1 MHRPRPMTAP
11 SGTIRTGPGLFVA
24 GTGAGCGKTAVAAG
38 IIHRLQSRGVVAAG
52 MKTVPTRGDAA
63 DRASVPVSIEALR
76 DAFHDLRR
84 RADCVV
90 AEGVGEWT
98 MPLGPDLAFPDLAR
112 ALALPVVLV
121 VDLHPD
127 SAGRARAAASA
138 IRADGLKLSGW
149 IANTPDRALHRTG
162 ARLASLKEIL
172 DPVPCLGVVDHH
184 DPASPEAVAR
194 HLRFDRLM
202 AAMDADETLDQN
214 PSR

>member
-1 MHRPRPMTAP
+1 MHRPRFMTAP
-11 SGTIRTGPGLFVA
+11 SHTIRPGEGLFVA
-24 GTGAGCGKTAVAAG
+24 GTGTGCGKTAVAAG

-52 MKTVPTRGDAA
+52 LKPVPPGGEGA
-63 DRASVPVSIEALR
+63 DRAAVSIEAVR
-76 DAFHDLRR
+76 DAFGDLRR

-112 ALALPVVLV
+112 ALGLPVVLV

-127 SAGRARAAASA
+127 SVDRAGAAARA
-138 IRADGLKLSGW
+138 IRADGLTLAGW
-149 IANTPDRALHRTG
+149 IANTPDPALHRAG
-162 ARLASLKEIL
+162 ARLASLKGLL

-184 DPASPEAVAR
+184 DPATPEAVAR

-202 AAMDADETLDQN
+202 AAMGADETLDQN